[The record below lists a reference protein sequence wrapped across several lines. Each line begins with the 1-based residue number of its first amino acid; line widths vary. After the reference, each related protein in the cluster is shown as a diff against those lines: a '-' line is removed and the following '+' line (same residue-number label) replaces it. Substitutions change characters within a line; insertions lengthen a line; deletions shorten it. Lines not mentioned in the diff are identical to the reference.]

1 MDRFA
6 ASPEIVEAITRHFR
20 SDGVPPQAAGHLAA
34 EMAMHPEDIDTSV
47 AKFQDYLANFR
58 SRGFSDDAAQHL
70 AVEALES
77 GHEPHRSRRY
87 EMLSD
92 ELDS

>member
-6 ASPEIVEAITRHFR
+6 ASPQVVNAITRHFR
-20 SDGVPPQAAGHLAA
+20 SDGVPPGAASHLAA
-34 EMAMHPEDIDTSV
+34 EVATHPDDIETSV
-47 AKFQDYLANFR
+47 GKFQDYLANFR

-87 EMLSD
+87 EMLSSD
-92 ELDS
+92 EG